1 MNKSLGMLYWISKGE
16 TIVKEEIIIK
26 IVFAFIFFM

>member
-1 MNKSLGMLYWISKGE
+1 MNKSLGMLYWISSGE

-26 IVFAFIFFM
+26 IVFALFLM